1 MKMLGEVKV
10 SRGTGL
16 IALLQDAAHD
26 IRLGVQTNRPAHK
39 VAILAEP
46 VAPQTV
52 SQDSEFA
59 GIRRIFRVR
68 KGSSEDRLDSK
79 HVKESCAN
87 VNGGHPIEPLSDSH
101 IQAGTP
107 FTATG
112 PPIKYPSP

>member
-79 HVKESCAN
+79 YVKESCGN
-87 VNGGHPIEPLSDSH
+87 VNGGHRPRPFPACPIQTYFPLVLRGH
-101 IQAGTP
+101 
-107 FTATG
+107 
-112 PPIKYPSP
+112 